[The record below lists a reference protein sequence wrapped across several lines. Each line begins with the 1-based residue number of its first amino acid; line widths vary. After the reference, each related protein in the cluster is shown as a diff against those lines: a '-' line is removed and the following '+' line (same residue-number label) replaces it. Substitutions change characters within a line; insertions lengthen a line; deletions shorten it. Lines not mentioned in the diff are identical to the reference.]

1 MHVLNREVHSFIP
14 NKLFK
19 YEQNNWSLLESYF
32 FSPNRQKVKHKSIS
46 YAAAVEIKALK
57 GRKKFVRQGDNFY
70 KFKLWFRIV
79 Q

>member
-1 MHVLNREVHSFIP
+1 LDTTG
-14 NKLFK
+14 KLFF
-19 YEQNNWSLLESYF
+19 LLKTF

-70 KFKLWFRIV
+70 TQV
-79 Q
+79 MV